1 MRNATTQVIHPGVM
15 IIVDTTVWLKIQ
27 MSVVSQAELYDVI
40 SKNLEK
46 VTNPKGEEKPSMYWD
61 RCLLGPAQFYN

>member
-46 VTNPKGEEKPSMYWD
+46 VTNPKGEEKPSMY
-61 RCLLGPAQFYN
+61 

>member
-27 MSVVSQAELYDVI
+27 MSVFSQAELYDVI

-46 VTNPKGEEKPSMYWD
+46 VTNPKGEEKPSMY
-61 RCLLGPAQFYN
+61 